1 MVSRLGNQ
9 RYPRRTWKWVC
20 VSKGLFIQECE
31 RPPGDEKQAG
41 IGSVTVAPGTW
52 AGLQWLLQY
61 EVLDEQIR
69 LVLKTRQNVDNKGQ
83 AILLMARKMIEWQ
96 KKKSKN

>member
-1 MVSRLGNQ
+1 M
-9 RYPRRTWKWVC
+9 
-20 VSKGLFIQECE
+20 FIQECE

-41 IGSVTVAPGTW
+41 IGSVTVDPGTW